1 MAIQWSF
8 GDLITY
14 FQQIG
19 VYDYFLPFLLVFA
32 IIFATL
38 EKTQLFGQGK
48 ERINAVIAFVVG
60 LVLIVQQPIVETI
73 NMFLPRVSLLFVIIL
88 MGLLIISMI
97 GGKTFQGLQG
107 TVFTV
112 MTIVIIIFVLL
123 ALTPNFGF
131 DTGFGLGISQYDLQ
145 SLAGIAIPLI
155 IFLVMTFLI
164 MGGSG
169 GKKDSKGF
177 GEGLGKAFSEIE
189 KGFKGGK

>member
-38 EKTQLFGQGK
+38 EKTQLFGADK

-112 MTIVIIIFVLL
+112 MTIVVIIFVLL
-123 ALTPNFGF
+123 ALTPNFGI
-131 DTGFGLGISQYDLQ
+131 GLSQYDLQ

-155 IFLVMTFLI
+155 IFLIMTFLI
-164 MGGSG
+164 MGG
-169 GKKDSKGF
+169 GKKEKGGF